1 MPRTPLK
8 LILCLFSLLAGCT
21 AVSPL
26 STLTK
31 LDVVLTA
38 TEQVNPD
45 LHDRPSPVVVH
56 LVELRHAVAFENA
69 DFFSLYNH
77 AEQVLPKDWVSSEEV
92 ELRPG
97 DRLALKL
104 RVGSESRFVGVLA
117 AYRDLPQVQWRLLV
131 PVAPRQLTRADL
143 VLDKAGIRVAGPLSG
158 KETQ

>member
-1 MPRTPLK
+1 MHRTPLR
-8 LILCLFSLLAGCT
+8 LMLCLFSLLAGCT
-21 AVSPL
+21 ALSPL

-31 LDVVLTA
+31 LDLVLTA

-56 LVELRHAVAFENA
+56 LIELRHAVAFENA

-77 AEQVLPKDWVSSEEV
+77 AEQVLPKDWVSSEEI

-104 RVGSESRFVGVLA
+104 SVRPESRFVGVLA
-117 AYRDLPQVQWRLLV
+117 AYRDLPHVQWRLLL
-131 PVAPRQLTRADL
+131 PVTPRHLNRADL
-143 VLDKAGIRVAGPLSG
+143 VLDKAGVRIAGPLSG
-158 KETQ
+158 TETQ